1 MVSYD
6 INGTTYNKGYYLADG
21 IYPSWPVLIK
31 TLQHATDPAGKLLSK
46 LQEAA
51 RKDIEQAFGALQHCW
66 GMINQPFRLWHIDD
80 VRQMILCAIVLHNMI
95 VEGRSEF
102 DPYLNTSETVN
113 TPHIQANHRDP
124 SLHYTLA
131 SMHQNHILLR

>member
-1 MVSYD
+1 
-6 INGTTYNKGYYLADG
+6 
-21 IYPSWPVLIK
+21 
-31 TLQHATDPAGKLLSK
+31 
-46 LQEAA
+46 
-51 RKDIEQAFGALQHCW
+51 
-66 GMINQPFRLWHIDD
+66 MIDQPCRLWHIDD

-95 VEGRSEF
+95 VEERSEF

-131 SMHQNHILLR
+131 STHQNHILLRQETVHHRITHDLKTHIWMAQGGL